1 MDEETT
7 PELQEYFSK
16 MDRPIPGQSLTE
28 DPDAQQPYTAA
39 PEFTVP
45 QEAVEYLFDQMTQ
58 EDNYLPLMDSILTG
72 TTIMDATK
80 LILFSGFNE
89 GKWNPDLML
98 LLIEPTAY
106 MILALAERAEIPV
119 IIYKGEL
126 DDEDEEEEILGVSF
140 QEDRIREMM
149 RVSETGN
156 IPRSIVSDEM
166 REDLESLPTKESILA
181 APEPQAEAAP
191 EASAAPQQESLM
203 APPQV

>member
-1 MDEETT
+1 MSDIQK
-7 PELQEYFSK
+7 ELERQQMSIN
-16 MDRPIPGQSLTE
+16 RPIAGSSLTN
-28 DPDAQQPYTAA
+28 DPENPQPFEK
-39 PEFTVP
+39 PPQFTDLH
-45 QEAVEYLFDQMTQ
+45 EASEYLWVKMINEVT
-58 EDNYLPLMDSILTG
+58 YVGLMKALSDDVP
-72 TTIMDATK
+72 IMDVTQMI
-80 LILFSGFNE
+80 LIQGFRQ
-89 GKWNPDLML
+89 GLWNADLML
-98 LLIEPTAY
+98 MLVEPTAY

>member
-28 DPDAQQPYTAA
+28 DPDTQQPYTAA

-45 QEAVEYLFDQMTQ
+45 QEAVEYLFDQMTE

-80 LILFSGFNE
+80 LLLFSGFNE

-106 MILALAERAEIPV
+106 MIMGLAERAGIEYEV
-119 IIYKGEL
+119 QE
-126 DDEDEEEEILGVSF
+126 DDEEDMFGVSV
-140 QEDRIREMM
+140 DRPELSEPSELSEETQDVMS
-149 RVSETGN
+149 RV
-156 IPRSIVSDEM
+156 
-166 REDLESLPTKESILA
+166 ESAELPEVPT
-181 APEPQAEAAP
+181 Q
-191 EASAAPQQESLM
+191 SLM
-203 APPQV
+203 ARPPPPQPSLMQRQA

>member
-28 DPDAQQPYTAA
+28 DPDTQQPYTAA

-58 EDNYLPLMDSILTG
+58 EDNYVPLMESIASG

-106 MILALAERAEIPV
+106 MIMGLAERAEIEYEV
-119 IIYKGEL
+119 QE
-126 DDEDEEEEILGVSF
+126 DDESEVFGATVQRPELKEPSELSEETQDVMG
-140 QEDRIREMM
+140 
-149 RVSETGN
+149 RV
-156 IPRSIVSDEM
+156 
-166 REDLESLPTKESILA
+166 ESAELPEVPT
-181 APEPQAEAAP
+181 Q
-191 EASAAPQQESLM
+191 SLM
-203 APPQV
+203 ARPPPSPQPSLMQRQA